1 MSDLFEFNFSQDIHS
16 YLLNK
21 RDYSQIRP
29 KANISYSPNEVNLMF
44 DATTLA
50 NSSTP
55 NDWANSFI
63 YLPLTL
69 KVVSTGDLT
78 DTDEN
83 LFALSLKN
91 GVQNLINN
99 LVIRYNNN
107 MVNQNNSRDANLAIN
122 WELLK
127 LTDQQLKLIADSML
141 FRLDSCD
148 SCSYSANASAGGRYE
163 MNNKIGEDT
172 TAVNLY
178 NANAGTAGDLRV
190 VSSDKLSLGKAGY
203 NVNKGRLERILNT
216 NNTVNDFVTLEHI
229 KQSGVSYVVKSETT
243 ITYYLT
249 SIIPLSILHD
259 FFKQIGVVMGAKIE
273 IELGL
278 NTGTSELTVATNTY
292 TVITNNF
299 NKNAVVPFMISPL
312 GRGISNG
319 ASTKLTCSIHMGH
332 GAGNSSAYEPILFVK
347 KVLYTAEFQ
356 EDFLTRKIKNITY
369 MDYYTT
375 TSRSVTTGENLNNL
389 EIFNSV
395 SRARYLLILPEYDFA
410 TNPSM
415 SPFSSS
421 PVTTAPFAKISN
433 LQVYRSQNALFERPI
448 NYTFEH
454 YQQHLLNLMSKDG
467 GNLKSMEVSGQITKE
482 MFDKCYGYHII
493 DLAQGP
499 SSLVADS
506 ISQSYSITLTNLSNF
521 SVKYHFILFFTRE
534 LNINPTTSEIIMV

>member
-1 MSDLFEFNFSQDIHS
+1 
-16 YLLNK
+16 
-21 RDYSQIRP
+21 
-29 KANISYSPNEVNLMF
+29 
-44 DATTLA
+44 
-50 NSSTP
+50 
-55 NDWANSFI
+55 
-63 YLPLTL
+63 
-69 KVVSTGDLT
+69 
-78 DTDEN
+78 
-83 LFALSLKN
+83 
-91 GVQNLINN
+91 
-99 LVIRYNNN
+99 
-107 MVNQNNSRDANLAIN
+107 
-122 WELLK
+122 
-127 LTDQQLKLIADSML
+127 ML

-190 VSSDKLSLGKAGY
+190 VSSDKLSVGKAGY

>member
-190 VSSDKLSLGKAGY
+190 VSSDKLSVGKAGY